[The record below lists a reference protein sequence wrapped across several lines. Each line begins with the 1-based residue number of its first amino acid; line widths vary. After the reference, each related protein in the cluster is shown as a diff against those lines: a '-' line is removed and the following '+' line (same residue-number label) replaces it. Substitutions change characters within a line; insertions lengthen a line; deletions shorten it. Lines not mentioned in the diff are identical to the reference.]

1 LVYTASLPFD
11 GPLKRRPPFFPS
23 SRLRPLVAV
32 FRQLF
37 IGGSRRDLS
46 VEILPIK
53 PFSRLTKAG
62 MNVSAS
68 QSCGK
73 SVPQAGAPRR
83 WTRIADL
90 VVRRCFMGLIGFM
103 KLLPALSFRR
113 LAKNPDDLAAV
124 RVCPPAATKLFPRN

>member
-11 GPLKRRPPFFPS
+11 GPLKRRPPVFPS

-32 FRQLF
+32 FRQLA

-53 PFSRLTKAG
+53 PSSRLTKAG
-62 MNVSAS
+62 MNVSSS
-68 QSCGK
+68 QSRGK
-73 SVPQAGAPRR
+73 SAPQSGATDRR
-83 WTRIADL
+83 TRIDDFDL
-90 VVRRCFMGLIGFM
+90 RRCFMGLIGFM
-103 KLLPALSFRR
+103 KLLLALSFRR